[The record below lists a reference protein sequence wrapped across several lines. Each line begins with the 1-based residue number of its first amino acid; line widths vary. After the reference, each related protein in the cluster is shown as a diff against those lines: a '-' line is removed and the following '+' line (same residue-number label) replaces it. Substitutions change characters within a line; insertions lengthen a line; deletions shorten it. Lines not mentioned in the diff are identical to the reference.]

1 MILLAI
7 LILFFCAAILL
18 GFAYV
23 FIDKNR
29 YLSFMKRYAMF
40 YGVDITKIPSNP
52 MVSDPLKPLVR
63 QGQIGGIVFILLGI
77 FTFGV
82 GIFLLR
88 YI

>member
-29 YLSFMKRYAMF
+29 YLSFLKRYAMF
-40 YGVDITKIPSNP
+40 FGVDITKIPSSP
-52 MVSDPLKPLVR
+52 VVSDPLKPFVR
-63 QGQIGGIVFILLGI
+63 QGQIGGIVFFILSI
-77 FTFGV
+77 FFVAAGF
-82 GIFLLR
+82 FLLR
-88 YI
+88 YL